1 MTSAATIDAL
11 GNKQSMAVQE
21 LVRPDHAPIPAAQT
35 LLNLGCGRKY
45 RDGAVNLD
53 IPSSDVRA
61 DVWHDLNLRPWPF
74 EENTFTEVVAND
86 VIEHLRDIIPSM
98 EEIHR
103 ICRPGAVVRMT
114 LPHFSCANSFT
125 DPTHQHHFSLFS
137 FDHVTEESGFYSTK
151 RFRILHRHIVFK
163 PTLINKLIWRLAK
176 RNPAEYERRWAW
188 MFPAWYLYFEL
199 EVVK

>member
-114 LPHFSCANSFT
+114 LPQGRRVSRVELLRAGTNLRFSGGTGAIEFT
-125 DPTHQHHFSLFS
+125 IPKVVDYEVAAL
-137 FDHVTEESGFYSTK
+137 YS
-151 RFRILHRHIVFK
+151 
-163 PTLINKLIWRLAK
+163 A
-176 RNPAEYERRWAW
+176 
-188 MFPAWYLYFEL
+188 
-199 EVVK
+199 